1 MDNNDYEEIVQSERE
16 LIPDR
21 VYFLKTRLIDS
32 NVKCK
37 VWLLVTGLIETWD
50 MTKCEDFN
58 E

>member
-1 MDNNDYEEIVQSERE
+1 MNNNDYEEIIQSERE

-37 VWLLVTGLIETWD
+37 VWLLVAGLIETWD
-50 MTKCEDFN
+50 MIK
-58 E
+58 